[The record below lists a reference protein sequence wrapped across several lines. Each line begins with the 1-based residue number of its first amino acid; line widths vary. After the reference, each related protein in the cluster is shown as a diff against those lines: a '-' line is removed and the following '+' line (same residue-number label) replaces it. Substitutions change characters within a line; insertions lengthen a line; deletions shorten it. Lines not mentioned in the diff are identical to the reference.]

1 MLTYL
6 KQKGY
11 TMHLI
16 TNGFEKVQYDK
27 INNSGI
33 ADYFT
38 EVITSEASNSLKPH
52 KEIFDYALAK
62 SEATIKESIM
72 IGDNIEADIKGALG
86 AGW

>member
-1 MLTYL
+1 MWLSLLDFKIADESLARAMGVQYLALLPSRKKLFPYTVEILTYL

-38 EVITSEASNSLKPH
+38 
-52 KEIFDYALAK
+52 
-62 SEATIKESIM
+62 
-72 IGDNIEADIKGALG
+72 
-86 AGW
+86 